1 MCRIIRENDPPTPS
15 RRLSTLGEAVTTE
28 VSRHRQ
34 AQPEALRR
42 QLEVARFDQ
51 LRQRIAPLAEARGWL
66 TDEDVFDD
74 VS

>member
-1 MCRIIRENDPPTPS
+1 MSVSVTIRID
-15 RRLSTLGEAVTTE
+15 EATARALDRVAAEAGRTRSD
-28 VSRHRQ
+28 VLR
-34 AQPEALRR
+34 EALQR
-42 QLEVARFDQ
+42 QLEVARFDR